1 MDTQVNRK
9 LKLTPEDEVAASI
22 LCGSDDAT
30 PSSWS
35 PEQETALLL
44 DLCEAQMDAAMRDS
58 DRSVDSLVNAFTEL
72 TQASTAISELSRQIS
87 AAGVA
92 TPVAGEELAQRCDAI
107 GRQINEVV
115 VAMQFYDKLSQRMGH
130 VRHSLTTLAM
140 FVCNRPQTQ
149 NRDHWVKLLASLR
162 RLYRTAEERAV
173 FDLVAEGATSEDV
186 RSAIGKV
193 QQEAADSSIELF

>member
-1 MDTQVNRK
+1 MDTQLNRK
-9 LKLTPEDEVAASI
+9 LAPEDEVAAAI
-22 LCGSDDAT
+22 LCGGENAKPDN
-30 PSSWS
+30 WS

-58 DRSVDSLVNAFTEL
+58 DRSVDALVGAFAEL
-72 TQASTAISELSRQIS
+72 TQASMAISELSRQIS
-87 AAGVA
+87 AAGIA
-92 TPVAGEELAQRCDAI
+92 TPAAGEELAQRCDAV
-107 GRQINEVV
+107 GKQINEVV

-149 NRDHWVKLLASLR
+149 NRDHWIKLLASLR

-173 FDLVAEGATSEDV
+173 FDLVAEGASLEDV

-193 QQEAADSSIELF
+193 QKETAESSIELF

>member
-1 MDTQVNRK
+1 MDTQVNR
-9 LKLTPEDEVAASI
+9 KLTPEDEVAASI
-22 LCGSDDAT
+22 LCGDGATSDN
-30 PSSWS
+30 WS

-58 DRSVDSLVNAFTEL
+58 DRSVDALVNAFTEL
-72 TQASTAISELSRQIS
+72 TQASAAISGLSRQMS

-140 FVCNRPQTQ
+140 FVCNRPQRQ
-149 NRDHWVKLLASLR
+149 DRDHWVKLLASLR

-173 FDLVAEGATSEDV
+173 FDLVAEGASAEDV

-193 QQEAADSSIELF
+193 QEEAADSSIELF